1 MKTKPRIVYMGTPRF
16 AVAPL
21 KELLD
26 KGYDVAGVVTA
37 PDKASGR
44 GLSLTC
50 SDVKDFAISRNIP
63 VLQPVS
69 LKDESFLLQLAA
81 LNGNLFIVVAFRM
94 LPKVVW
100 SMPKLGTFNLHAS
113 LLPDYRGA
121 APINWAIINGEKET
135 GVTTFLLDEEIDTG
149 DILFQQSC
157 KIEPEDSFGT
167 LHDKLMIIGTDLV
180 IKTVDCLTEG
190 EHKPMLQS
198 GLEAQMGETH
208 LAPKL
213 TKETGKI
220 DWDDSPEVIHNLIR
234 GLSPY
239 PAAHSVIATGEN
251 LSPVKIFGSN
261 FLIED
266 HDLKHGTIV
275 SDGKKTMR
283 VACNGGFVDITDLQ
297 LAGKKRLSCKEFL
310 AGFRSISNSNFQS

>member
-1 MKTKPRIVYMGTPRF
+1 MKTTPRIVYMGTPRF

-37 PDKASGR
+37 PDKSGGR
-44 GLSLTC
+44 GLSLTS
-50 SDVKDFAISRNIP
+50 SDVKNFAISHNIP

-69 LKDESFLLQLAA
+69 LKDESFLMQLAA
-81 LNGNLFIVVAFRM
+81 LKGNLFIVVAFRM

-100 SMPKLGTFNLHAS
+100 SMPELGTFNLHAS

-149 DILFQQSC
+149 DILFQHSC
-157 KIEPEDSFGT
+157 KIESDDDFGS
-167 LHDKLMIIGTDLV
+167 LHDKLMVIGTHLV
-180 IKTVDCLTEG
+180 IKTVDCLVG
-190 EHKPMLQS
+190 GKHKPMLQS

-213 TKETGKI
+213 NKETGKI
-220 DWDDSPEVIHNLIR
+220 DWNNSPEKIHNLIR

-239 PAAHSVIATGEN
+239 PAAHSVIQSGES
-251 LSPVKIFGSN
+251 LFPVKIFSCR
-261 FLIED
+261 FLYED
-266 HDLKHGTIV
+266 HDLQYGTIV
-275 SDGKKTMR
+275 SDGKKTLR
-283 VACNGGFVDITDLQ
+283 VACNGGFVDITELQ

-310 AGFRSISNSNFQS
+310 SGFRNIGNYRFES